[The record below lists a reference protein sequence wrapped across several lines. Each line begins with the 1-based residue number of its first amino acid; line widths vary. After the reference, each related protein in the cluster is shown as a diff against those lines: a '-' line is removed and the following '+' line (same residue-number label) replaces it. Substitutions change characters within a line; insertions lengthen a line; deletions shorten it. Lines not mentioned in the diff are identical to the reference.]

1 MPWSIPPSGVAR
13 ESSGPGGPLSYL
25 LPVDGWNTCSGAAA
39 SVGWPEGWPAESQS
53 SDSVSKLSLDASTSV
68 GPPTEFEP
76 PARLGEAPA
85 RQAVLKRHTQARAN
99 KAWQFYSAQTTDV
112 AVVMA
117 GANPSTSSTER
128 SRSRL

>member
-1 MPWSIPPSGVAR
+1 MRMYS
-13 ESSGPGGPLSYL
+13 
-25 LPVDGWNTCSGAAA
+25 CSLRYTRITLYSTRHNQRA
-39 SVGWPEGWPAESQS
+39 EGWPAESQS
-53 SDSVSKLSLDASTSV
+53 SDSVSKLSLDAPTSV